1 MPPAENSPS
10 RSLHAGAF
18 KEPAALKWLSSSLD
32 AAQLALVELRA
43 DAGRDLSHGARDLH
57 KDLRTFITN
66 ARRDSARLAK
76 ALQRDFERAQQQ
88 LAQDPGSGRAAR
100 DKATTPPASRSEPA
114 NTERPATRRVSARA
128 ARASQTRTPNTDRRG
143 GRAATPTG
151 AARASAS
158 SRAPEGRAGT
168 RRDQLLALVV
178 DQPGITLA
186 QAAAQFGLK
195 DATGLYAAARRL
207 QSDGLVRKDGAKLHP
222 IATTHATSAR

>member
-1 MPPAENSPS
+1 MPPAKNSTS

-32 AAQLALVELRA
+32 AAQQALVELRA

-100 DKATTPPASRSEPA
+100 AKTPPASRSELA
-114 NTERPATRRVSARA
+114 STERPATRRVSARA
-128 ARASQTRTPNTDRRG
+128 ARGSQTKTPNTDLRG

-158 SRAPEGRAGT
+158 SRAPEGRSGT

-186 QAAAQFGLK
+186 QAATQLGLK

-207 QSDGLVRKDGAKLHP
+207 QSDGLVRKDGVELHP
-222 IATTHATSAR
+222 IATTHAT